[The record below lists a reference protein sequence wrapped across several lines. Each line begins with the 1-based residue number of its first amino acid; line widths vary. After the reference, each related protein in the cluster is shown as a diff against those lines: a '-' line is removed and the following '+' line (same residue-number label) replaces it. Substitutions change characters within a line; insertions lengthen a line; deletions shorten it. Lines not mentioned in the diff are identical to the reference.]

1 MCDWGIAQVF
11 LTFATDAKG
20 QTLYEKMVEKI
31 FGHSRGALNIQ
42 VRDGLPYVTV
52 TLPRHHP
59 RAHKR
64 TRHYSEPART
74 GEDAETTQHRG
85 GQSCTHVPY
94 SHSPPSWGKSRSS
107 YRCC

>member
-52 TLPRHHP
+52 TLPRHNP
-59 RAHKR
+59 RAHELS
-64 TRHYSEPART
+64 TRIRILPPLRKGSRGDFGACRSGNSPLTPLYER
-74 GEDAETTQHRG
+74 GE
-85 GQSCTHVPY
+85 
-94 SHSPPSWGKSRSS
+94 
-107 YRCC
+107 